1 MLACNMET
9 FRAAGYAFVRTPSDT
24 NDVGFPQSNF
34 LGSSSICWDN
44 AVKYAHEALMA
55 GAVVAPSARG
65 VALQANAMDQDLSS
79 NRIVSTDPPYYD
91 NVGYA
96 DLSDFFYVW
105 LRSTCRAAYP
115 DAFRY
120 LDDAEIRRACCH
132 SGSSRGTSEGR
143 GIFP

>member
-1 MLACNMET
+1 MT
-9 FRAAGYAFVRTPSDT
+9 WD
-24 NDVGFPQSNF
+24 FPKFNF

-115 DAFRY
+115 TLFATLTTPKSDELVATPDRHGGQAKAEAFFLR
-120 LDDAEIRRACCH
+120 E
-132 SGSSRGTSEGR
+132 
-143 GIFP
+143 